1 MTIQFC
7 GAKVRAMRF
16 NDVLARGSLGPLGSL
31 AMLATRAMLAIALV
45 GSTGCDD
52 EPTCSMLVSL
62 SGGLSGDLAWS
73 LSGPDQCGLA
83 DASVLGDGAEALV
96 FVDRSGE
103 SPLQFIISVTGGLPA
118 VGEYVG
124 QVLFVTPDGL
134 WQSAADA
141 CTIVVTEREHEE
153 WSRIDFIALEG
164 VVDCPGGLQSASG
177 VATPDITMTTMGF
190 RGHIHDVRSSFENL

>member
-1 MTIQFC
+1 
-7 GAKVRAMRF
+7 MRF
-16 NDVLARGSLGPLGSL
+16 TSVLALVSLV
-31 AMLATRAMLAIALV
+31 IALV

-52 EPTCSMLVSL
+52 EPTCDVLVNL

-73 LSGPDQCGLA
+73 LAGRDQCGLA
-83 DASVLGDGAEALV
+83 DASVLSDGSEALV

-103 SPLQFIISVTGGLPA
+103 APLQFIIAVTGGLPA
-118 VGEYVG
+118 VGEYMG

-141 CTIVVTEREHEE
+141 CTIIVSSRQHEE
-153 WSRIDFIALEG
+153 WSRIDFIELEG

-177 VATPDITMTTMGF
+177 ATQDITMSTMGYS
-190 RGHIHDVRSSFENL
+190 GHIHDARLSFENL

>member
-1 MTIQFC
+1 MRLNTVP
-7 GAKVRAMRF
+7 ARA
-16 NDVLARGSLGPLGSL
+16 SLGSLGSL
-31 AMLATRAMLAIALV
+31 AMRAMLAIALV
-45 GSTGCDD
+45 GTTGCDD
-52 EPTCSMLVSL
+52 EPTCSLLVNL
-62 SGGLSGDLAWS
+62 SGGLSGDLAWN
-73 LSGPDQCGLA
+73 LAGKDQCGFA

-141 CTIVVTEREHEE
+141 CTVIVTEREHEA
-153 WSRIDFIALEG
+153 WSRIDFVALEG
-164 VVDCPGGLQSASG
+164 VVDCPGDLQSASG
-177 VATPDITMTTMGF
+177 AAQDITMSTMGF
-190 RGHIHDVRSSFENL
+190 RGHIHDERSSFENL